1 MMRRKVLSLLG
12 GAAFCP
18 FTARAQ
24 QPTQLIGFL
33 HNASF
38 ADARSEVAA
47 FWQGMNQAGFSEHRN
62 IEVDYSWAEGNYE
75 LLPRLA
81 TDLLRQGVEVILAG
95 GNSSASAAKRAT
107 GSTPI
112 VFVSSLDPVS
122 SGFAARLDHPG
133 DNMTGV
139 SVAFSDLLAKRLEF
153 LHQLAPQLMNVTAL
167 LNSTDTNFA
176 VQLQYLTEEATRI
189 GAQIRIADASGK
201 TDFEAIVDEIARRRD
216 TALLVANDGF
226 LNSQQDRLI
235 SLTAQYAIP
244 TAFGN
249 REFAEAGGL
258 MSYGP
263 SLIAAYR
270 QAGDYVSRI
279 LKGEKASDLPIQ
291 HPVEFELVVNLK
303 TAKSMH
309 LEIPPALLAS
319 VDDVIQ

>member
-1 MMRRKVLSLLG
+1 MTRRKILNLLG
-12 GAAFCP
+12 GAASWP

-24 QPTQLIGFL
+24 QPTPLIGFL

-38 ADARSEVAA
+38 ADARSEVFA
-47 FWQGMNQAGFSEHRN
+47 FWQAMNHAGFNEHRN
-62 IEVDYSWAEGNYE
+62 IKIDYRWAEGNYE
-75 LLPRLA
+75 LLPLLA
-81 TDLLRQGVEVILAG
+81 MDLLRQGVEVILAG
-95 GNSSASAAKRAT
+95 GDSSASAAKRAT

-112 VFVSSLDPVS
+112 VFVSSIDPVS

-133 DNMTGV
+133 GNMTGV
-139 SVAFSDLLAKRLEF
+139 SVAFTDFLAKRLEF
-153 LHQLAPQLMNVTAL
+153 LHQLDPQLTNVTAL
-167 LNSTDTNFA
+167 LNPTDTNFA
-176 VQLQYLTEEATRI
+176 VQLQYLTDEATRI
-189 GAQIRIADASGK
+189 GAQIRIADASSK
-201 TDFEAIVDEIARRRD
+201 TDFEAIVNQIAQRRD

-235 SLTAQYAIP
+235 SLTARYAILA
-244 TAFGN
+244 AFGN
-249 REFAEAGGL
+249 REFVEAGGL

-270 QAGDYVSRI
+270 QAGDYVGRI
-279 LKGEKASDLPIQ
+279 LKGEKSYDLPIQ
-291 HPVEFELVVNLK
+291 HPVEFELVINLK